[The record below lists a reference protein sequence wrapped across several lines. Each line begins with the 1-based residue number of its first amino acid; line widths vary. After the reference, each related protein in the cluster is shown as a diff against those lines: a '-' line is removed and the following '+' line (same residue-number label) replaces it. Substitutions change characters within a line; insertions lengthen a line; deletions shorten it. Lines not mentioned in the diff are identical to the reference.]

1 MNKKGLRVPGTGGRA
16 VSARGWRRVAMAALA
31 GGSLCQTCET
41 RLRDAFVHGTQDYI
55 RALLDPTNVLG
66 LLIEETT
73 GADETAT
80 EP

>member
-1 MNKKGLRVPGTGGRA
+1 
-16 VSARGWRRVAMAALA
+16 MAALA